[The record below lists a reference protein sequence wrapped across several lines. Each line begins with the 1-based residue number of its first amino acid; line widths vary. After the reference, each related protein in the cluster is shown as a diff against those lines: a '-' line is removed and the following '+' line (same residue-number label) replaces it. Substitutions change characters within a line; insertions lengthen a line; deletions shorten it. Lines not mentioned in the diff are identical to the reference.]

1 MVVLDISLP
10 TGFSP
15 ENSDLE
21 MVIGRRCNTVI
32 THKPSACPLLTSWLF
47 VQLSNSVDHYISN
60 FKVVDN
66 LSDRGSLIIHLF
78 KVKETPDCCSSRV
91 GQTTTGFVP
100 YHPKSTTTELLDP
113 YFSVVILSSSPWEPS
128 SLNHLVR
135 AVPSVLPTGLPQ
147 RAGDPGLQA
156 PAELQSGPP
165 AAVLGQR
172 LRVLQPR

>member
-10 TGFSP
+10 TGFTP

-32 THKPSACPLLTSWLF
+32 THKASASPLLTCWLF

-78 KVKETPDCCSSRV
+78 KVKEARLTAANSKVS
-91 GQTTTGFVP
+91 QTVT
-100 YHPKSTTTELLDP
+100 
-113 YFSVVILSSSPWEPS
+113 
-128 SLNHLVR
+128 
-135 AVPSVLPTGLPQ
+135 
-147 RAGDPGLQA
+147 
-156 PAELQSGPP
+156 
-165 AAVLGQR
+165 
-172 LRVLQPR
+172 